1 MRCEGRDHRV
11 LLHKRIAALI
21 GKLFAPPVVQWNGSP
36 IARLCTATRP
46 VLASP
51 PVVRQTMQSIGNRPH
66 GTFPTNAQLPR
77 PAAASETPAAVSTRR
92 AGFAGHSWMTP
103 EERNSITFKSVRNL
117 TDRVREQLQNFES
130 HGGRAPRGGIGVGH
144 ATLALA
150 ITQPTSTIGNRA
162 VPSPRVQ
169 ALLERSRP
177 HPIMTPT
184 ARLNASGGPSPLS
197 PPPPAPPMPEAS
209 ASHHSASLGAARR
222 DSARGI
228 LETPRTIR
236 PPEVPEEYK
245 ALINEL
251 QAALNE
257 RRHKVSAAIKQDPP
271 TASVDKHQAPVVPAG
286 APADSISFNGSLFQR
301 VAKEDANQFVHGM
314 RKALVDLVRASNA

>member
-1 MRCEGRDHRV
+1 M
-11 LLHKRIAALI
+11 I
-21 GKLFAPPVVQWNGSP
+21 GKLLAPPVVRWNGSP

-51 PVVRQTMQSIGNRPH
+51 PVVCQAMQSIGNRPH
-66 GTFPTNAQLPR
+66 GAFPTNAQLPR

-92 AGFAGHSWMTP
+92 AGSAGHSWMTP
-103 EERNSITFKSVRNL
+103 EEKNSIMFKNVRNL
-117 TDRVREQLQNFES
+117 TDRVREQLLNFES

-144 ATLALA
+144 ATPAPA

-184 ARLNASGGPSPLS
+184 APLNASGTPSPLS
-197 PPPPAPPMPEAS
+197 PPPPAPPMPEAL

-228 LETPRTIR
+228 SETPRTIR
-236 PPEVPEEYK
+236 PHEVPEEHQ

-257 RRHKVSAAIKQDPP
+257 RRHAVSAAIKQVPP

-301 VAKEDANQFVHGM
+301 VAEKDANQFVQGM
-314 RKALVDLVRASNA
+314 RRALGNLARASNA